1 MQMRPPHFFHN
12 IVNMKHYLLIIV
24 SLFTFSASYAQFSS
38 VSPNIVGWAAGNI
51 NAAIDVNVNLHNT
64 LNIPVSVNPL
74 KFGDT
79 QWSHVVLQPGWR
91 HWFVERYIGQ
101 FVSPSLF
108 YANYTIGYDKRTFK
122 GNAYGIGCSWGY
134 SKLLSTRWNFI
145 VEIGAGIIY
154 TPYTEKLRPKYI
166 GEFDDEYTYHHRRF
180 LLVPIKCNLS
190 FSYLF

>member
-24 SLFTFSASYAQFSS
+24 SLFTSSASYAQFSS
-38 VSPNIVGWAAGNI
+38 VSTNIVGWAAGNI
-51 NAAIDVNVNLHNT
+51 NAAVDLNVNLHNT
-64 LNIPVSVNPL
+64 INIPEAATPF

-122 GNAYGIGCSWGY
+122 GNAYGIGFPWCY
-134 SKLLSTRWNFI
+134 SKLLSTRLNSI
-145 VEIGAGIIY
+145 VEIGSGIIY

>member
-1 MQMRPPHFFHN
+1 
-12 IVNMKHYLLIIV
+12 MKHILLSIAAILIAAV
-24 SLFTFSASYAQFSS
+24 AQAQFSS
-38 VSPNIVGWAAGNI
+38 VSTNIVGWAAGNI

-91 HWFVERYIGQ
+91 HWFVERYIGH
-101 FVSPSLF
+101 FIAPSLV
-108 YANYTIGYDKRTFK
+108 YANYTIGYDKHTFK

-145 VEIGAGIIY
+145 VEIGIGIVY
-154 TPYTEKLRPKYI
+154 TPYTEKLRTKYI
-166 GEFDDEYTYHHRRF
+166 GEFDDEYTYYHRRF
-180 LLVPIKCNLS
+180 LLLPLKCNLA

>member
-1 MQMRPPHFFHN
+1 MKRFLLFF
-12 IVNMKHYLLIIV
+12 ILI
-24 SLFTFSASYAQFSS
+24 SAYSTTYAQFSS
-38 VSPNIVGWAAGNI
+38 VSTNIVGWAAGNI
-51 NAAIDVNVNLHNT
+51 NAAVDLNVNLHNT
-64 LNIPVSVNPL
+64 INIPVSANPF

-122 GNAYGIGCSWGY
+122 GNAYGIGCSLGCAKNC
-134 SKLLSTRWNFI
+134 S

>member
-1 MQMRPPHFFHN
+1 MWGELAPVGR
-12 IVNMKHYLLIIV
+12 
-24 SLFTFSASYAQFSS
+24 SAETGGYFR
-38 VSPNIVGWAAGNI
+38 
-51 NAAIDVNVNLHNT
+51 
-64 LNIPVSVNPL
+64 
-74 KFGDT
+74 
-79 QWSHVVLQPGWR
+79 QPFASAETELR

-145 VEIGAGIIY
+145 VEIGAGIVY

-166 GEFDDEYTYHHRRF
+166 GEFDDEYTYRHRRF

>member
-24 SLFTFSASYAQFSS
+24 SLFTFSVSHAQFSS
-38 VSPNIVGWAAGNI
+38 VSTNIVGWAAGNI
-51 NAAIDVNVNLHNT
+51 NAAVDLNVNLHNT
-64 LNIPVSVNPL
+64 INIPVSANPF

-134 SKLLSTRWNFI
+134 SKPVSYTHLTLPT
-145 VEIGAGIIY
+145 
-154 TPYTEKLRPKYI
+154 TPY
-166 GEFDDEYTYHHRRF
+166 
-180 LLVPIKCNLS
+180 V
-190 FSYLF
+190 

>member
-1 MQMRPPHFFHN
+1 
-12 IVNMKHYLLIIV
+12 MKHYLLIIV
-24 SLFTFSASYAQFSS
+24 SLFTFSVSHAQFSS
-38 VSPNIVGWAAGNI
+38 VSTNIVGWAAGNI
-51 NAAIDVNVNLHNT
+51 NAAVDLNVNLHNT
-64 LNIPVSVNPL
+64 INIPVSANPF

-145 VEIGAGIIY
+145 VEIGAGIVY
-154 TPYTEKLRPKYI
+154 TPTPRSCGRSTSGSSTTSI
-166 GEFDDEYTYHHRRF
+166 
-180 LLVPIKCNLS
+180 PIVTAGSCSSRSNATCHFPTCS
-190 FSYLF
+190 NSQIP

>member
-1 MQMRPPHFFHN
+1 
-12 IVNMKHYLLIIV
+12 MKYYLFIIL
-24 SLFTFSASYAQFSS
+24 SLFTYSASYAQFSA
-38 VSPNIVGWAAGNI
+38 VSTNIVGWATGNI
-51 NAAIDVNVNLHNT
+51 NASVDVNVNLHNT
-64 LNIPVSVNPL
+64 INIPVSGNPF

-101 FVSPSLF
+101 FVSPSLL

-145 VEIGAGIIY
+145 VEVGAGIIY
-154 TPYTEKLRPKYI
+154 TPYIEQKRSKFVD
-166 GEFDDEYTYHHRRF
+166 EFDDEFAYHHRRI
-180 LLVPIKCNLS
+180 LLLPIKCNLS

>member
-1 MQMRPPHFFHN
+1 MRPPHFFHN

-24 SLFTFSASYAQFSS
+24 SLFTFSVSHAQFSS
-38 VSPNIVGWAAGNI
+38 VSTNIVGWAAGNI
-51 NAAIDVNVNLHNT
+51 NAAVDLNVNLHNT
-64 LNIPVSVNPL
+64 INIPVSANPF

-122 GNAYGIGCSWGY
+122 G
-134 SKLLSTRWNFI
+134 K
-145 VEIGAGIIY
+145 IGAGIVY
-154 TPYTEKLRPKYI
+154 TPYTEKLRPKHI
-166 GEFDDEYTYHHRRF
+166 GEFDDEYTYRHRRF